1 MTPQPWFR
9 CYSEILHDRK
19 IERICRET
27 KTPKAYIMGVWNVLL
42 ILANDSPVRGALLLT
57 EDIPLTFD
65 DLALETGLDDETLQ
79 EMLDQFQRMQMLAKD
94 EDIYYITNW
103 GKRQYASDSST
114 ERVRQWREK
123 QRLASDNSSGET
135 SDDVTEERD
144 GNNDETLQKHSC
156 NLPEAETE
164 AYTETEADI
173 SGASACGRGPPSSG
187 GYSETQKEF
196 LGLFGAKR
204 FKNKV
209 QSETI
214 GELDCKYGR
223 AKVIELARWAAKTGM
238 NVGKAVVAVES
249 ALKKQAGDGGPQTVR
264 VDI

>member
-9 CYSEILHDRK
+9 CYSETLRDRK
-19 IERICRET
+19 IERICRELQ
-27 KTPKAYIMGVWNVLL
+27 TPKAYVIGVWNILL

-65 DLALETGLDDETLQ
+65 DLVLETGLDDETLQ
-79 EMLDQFQRMQMLAKD
+79 GMLDQFQRMQMLAKD
-94 EDIYYITNW
+94 EDVYYITNW

-123 QRLASDNSSGET
+123 QRLASDNSSGES
-135 SDDVTEERD
+135 SDDVTDERD
-144 GNNDETLQKHSC
+144 GNNGETLQECSC

-164 AYTETEADI
+164 TETEADI
-173 SGASACGRGPPSSG
+173 SGANAREHPPPSPG
-187 GYSETQKEF
+187 GYSDTQKEF
-196 LGLFGAKR
+196 LSLFGAKR

-209 QSETI
+209 QAETI
-214 GELDCKYGR
+214 GELDYKYGN

-249 ALKKQAGDGGPQTVR
+249 ALKKQAGEGGPQTVR

>member
-9 CYSEILHDRK
+9 CYSETLHDRK
-19 IERICRET
+19 IERICREL
-27 KTPKAYIMGVWNVLL
+27 KTPKAYVIGVWNILL

-57 EDIPLTFD
+57 EDIPLMFD
-65 DLALETGLDDETLQ
+65 DLTLETGLDDETLR

-94 EDIYYITNW
+94 DDVYYITNW

-123 QRLASDNSSGET
+123 QRLASDNSSDEMP
-135 SDDVTEERD
+135 DDVTEERD
-144 GNNDETLQKHSC
+144 GNNDETLQECSC
-156 NLPEAETE
+156 NLPETEAETE
-164 AYTETEADI
+164 TETDI
-173 SGASACGRGPPSSG
+173 SSAKARGRSPPRSG
-187 GYSETQKEF
+187 GYSDTQKEF
-196 LGLFGAKR
+196 LALFGAKR

-209 QSETI
+209 QAITI

-223 AKVIELARWAAKTGM
+223 VKVIELATWAAKTGM

-249 ALKKQAGDGGPQTVR
+249 ALKKQAGESGPQTVR
-264 VDI
+264 VNI